1 MLYPAHDLC
10 MDLLYSLDGI
20 EESRSRVLQ
29 LLVLHGRHLYGV
41 LQEECV
47 VDQYHS

>member
-1 MLYPAHDLC
+1 MLCPPHNLC